1 MGMSSGSSNQSSS
14 SNSYG
19 YSQNLAQSVNASAS
33 NVWGDQAKFLTP
45 AYSAAS
51 DLQRRQQGQVESS
64 AAKYGTQGYADSQ
77 AGVGAL
83 RDIAGTGGASAAY
96 ASPNNDLART
106 QLARMT
112 SDIGDEFRRSILPS
126 IQSSAG
132 QVGAIGGSRAA
143 LAKGVAAGDA
153 ATAIGNAATDLYGR
167 QYEIGANSA
176 AQADANR
183 LNAGQALP
191 GAASSSYNLGMSPF
205 SAAWGPISSLMS
217 ALGGP
222 TVLSSSMGL
231 SQAQSGSENWGQS
244 SSSGSSRN
252 WGFQF
257 F

>member
-1 MGMSSGSSNQSSS
+1 MGVSSGSSNQSSS

-19 YSQNLAQSVNASAS
+19 YSQNLAQSINASQS
-33 NVWGDQAKFLTP
+33 NVWGDQARFLTSG
-45 AYSAAS
+45 YSQAS
-51 DLQRRQQGQVESS
+51 DLSKQQSGTIQQD
-64 AAKYGTQGYADSQ
+64 AAKYGTQGYSDSQ

-83 RDIAGTGGASAAY
+83 RDVAGSGGASATY
-96 ASPNNDLART
+96 ANPNNDLAKS
-106 QLARMT
+106 QLAAMT
-112 SDIGDEFRRSILPS
+112 ADIGDQFRRSILPS

-153 ATAIGNAATDLYGR
+153 SRAISSAATDLYGQ
-167 QYEIGANSA
+167 QYQIGASSA
-176 AQADANR
+176 AQADSNR
-183 LNAGQALP
+183 INAGGALP
-191 GAASSSYNLGMSPF
+191 GAATASYNLGLSPY
-205 SAAWGPISSLMS
+205 SSAWGPISSMM
-217 ALGGP
+217 AAIGGP
-222 TVLSSSMGL
+222 TVLSNSMGV